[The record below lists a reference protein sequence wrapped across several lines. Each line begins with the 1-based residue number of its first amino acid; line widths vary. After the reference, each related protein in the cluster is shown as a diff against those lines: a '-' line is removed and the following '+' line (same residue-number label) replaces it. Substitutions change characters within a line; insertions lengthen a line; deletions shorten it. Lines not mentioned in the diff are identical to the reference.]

1 MTWVE
6 PATADD
12 LAWLY
17 ELDLDPSSSWLAMG
31 TRALGEQ
38 PWLLTDDARSEE
50 LLIRARLID
59 ERRREV
65 LVVPD
70 SAAEAAAE
78 LAGMIEAE
86 GVVLPGAGGER
97 SLDDHLGDGVAP
109 VDLLARVG
117 TSVQEDLCLLRR
129 GEIEWELEAGILCFP
144 SRWSLP
150 DRVGK
155 PLREV
160 HGPTDGFDPVLADRI
175 TSLLDRLG
183 DRVVRRRNWFV
194 HPDPALF
201 QPGRPV
207 GGDPFVP
214 PDRVLDDLFVRSE
227 RQTLRALPA
236 SGRIVFA
243 IKIQQCRLGR
253 LMADQVLGERFVDY
267 LRNAPVDQVSHRGMT
282 AEQVVAVLDA
292 AS

>member
-6 PATADD
+6 PAAAED
-12 LAWLY
+12 LAWLR

-38 PWLLTDDARSEE
+38 PWLLTDAARSEE
-50 LLIRARLID
+50 LSMRAQLID
-59 ERRREV
+59 ERRGEV
-65 LVVPD
+65 LIVPETAAGAVV
-70 SAAEAAAE
+70 E
-78 LAGMIEAE
+78 LTELIEAE
-86 GVVLPGAGGER
+86 GVVLSNATMVRSPDNRSADRFGA
-97 SLDDHLGDGVAP
+97 A
-109 VDLLARVG
+109 DLLARIG
-117 TSVQEDLCLLRR
+117 RSVQEDMCLLRR
-129 GEIEWELEAGILCFP
+129 GEIEWELEAGVLCFP

-150 DRVGK
+150 DRIGK

-175 TSLLDRLG
+175 TSLLDRMG
-183 DRVVRRRNWFV
+183 DRIVRRRNWFV

-227 RQTLRALPA
+227 RQTLRALPDT
-236 SGRIVFA
+236 GRIVFT
-243 IKIQQCRLGR
+243 IKIQQCRLRR
-253 LMADQVLGERFVDY
+253 LVADRVLGDSFLDYLRRAPADQVT
-267 LRNAPVDQVSHRGMT
+267 HRGMIAGQ
-282 AEQVVAVLDA
+282 AEAVLDA
-292 AS
+292 LS

>member
-6 PATADD
+6 TAAADD
-12 LAWLY
+12 LAWLS

-38 PWLLTDDARSEE
+38 PWLLTDTARSEE
-50 LLIRARLID
+50 LAMRARLID
-59 ERRREV
+59 ERQLEV
-65 LVVPD
+65 LVVPATAGD
-70 SAAEAAAE
+70 AVVE

-86 GVVLPGAGGER
+86 GVVVPDAAMER
-97 SLDDHLGDGVAP
+97 SFDGHRVDGSAAT
-109 VDLLARVG
+109 DLLARVG
-117 TSVQEDLCLLRR
+117 RSVQEDLCVLRR
-129 GEIEWELEAGILCFP
+129 GEIEWELEAGVLCFP

-160 HGPTDGFDPVLADRI
+160 HGPTDGFDPVLANRI

-214 PDRVLDDLFVRSE
+214 PDRVLDDLFIRSE

-236 SGRIVFA
+236 TGRIVFT
-243 IKIQQCRLGR
+243 IKIQQCRLDR
-253 LMADQVLGERFVDY
+253 LMADPILGERFIGY
-267 LRNAPVDQVSHRGMT
+267 LRSAPVDQVSHRGMT
-282 AEQVVAVLDA
+282 AEQAAAVLDA
-292 AS
+292 VS